1 MHMLQTSYD
10 SKDLGVKSVIPD
22 KKGRHRHSESV
33 TDYLFKKQE
42 SKTESLFSGGPI
54 FQLEN

>member
-1 MHMLQTSYD
+1 MLQTSYD
-10 SKDLGVKSVIPD
+10 SKDLGVKSVNPD
-22 KKGRHRHSESV
+22 KKNRHRHSESV